1 MGTKNPEYELSLLAG
16 ETVEVRSRE
25 EILATLDA
33 AGRLDAM
40 PFMPEM
46 LQYCGKRFRVFKRA
60 DKTCDNIKPWNMR
73 RVQQTVHLTDVRCDG
88 KAHQDCDAGCL
99 IYWHEAWLKR
109 VNADF
114 INQWQIRR
122 AAPSSSE
129 SPASQ
134 PAAATLCTVESLVR
148 ASQRPADPVTGEP
161 VYACQATDVREFS
174 TDLPWWNLWQY
185 VRDVRSGNLRRNLN
199 PSKSEVLLEA
209 LLGWNEV
216 FRALLIEIFNVF
228 QRLRSGVQYPHI
240 GGNLATTPSAELNL
254 QPGEFVQVK
263 SKEEIL
269 ATLDRKNRNR
279 GLLFDSE
286 MIRYCGST
294 SRVLKRV
301 NQIVDEKTGKI
312 LRMKGPCII
321 LEGAA
326 CVSEYHRLC
335 PRAIYHYWREG
346 WLRRVGEDG
355 NLSGSDGI

>member
-1 MGTKNPEYELSLLAG
+1 MASNNPGYELNLLAG
-16 ETVEVRSRE
+16 ETVEVRSQQ

-33 AGRLDAM
+33 TGRLDAM

-73 RVQQTVHLTDVRCDG
+73 RVKYAVHLIDVRCDG
-88 KAHQDCDAGCL
+88 KAHADCDAGCL

-109 VNADF
+109 TNTEFVGESELRASAP
-114 INQWQIRR
+114 R
-122 AAPSSSE
+122 AANPM
-129 SPASQ
+129 
-134 PAAATLCTVESLVR
+134 PAAFASSGFCTVESLLQ
-148 ASQRPADPVTGEP
+148 ASRKPNDTVTGEP
-161 VYACQATDVREFS
+161 VYSCQATDVREFS
-174 TDLPWWNLWQY
+174 TDLPWWNFWQY
-185 VRDVRSGNLRRNLN
+185 IRDVRSGNLRRNFGG
-199 PSKSEVLLEA
+199 SRSEAFMETLLA
-209 LLGWNEV
+209 WNEV
-216 FRALLIEIFNVF
+216 FRALLIELFNALQA
-228 QRLRSGVQYPHI
+228 QRKGVTYPHI
-240 GGNLATTPSAELNL
+240 EGTLVTTPTAELHL

-269 ATLDRKNRNR
+269 ETLDRRNRNR

-286 MIRYCGST
+286 MIRYCGGT
-294 SRVLKRV
+294 YRVLKRV

-321 LEGAA
+321 LEGSA

-346 WLRRVGEDG
+346 WLRRA
-355 NLSGSDGI
+355 S

>member
-1 MGTKNPEYELSLLAG
+1 MGTKNSKYELNLLAG
-16 ETVEVRSRE
+16 ETVEVRSQE
-25 EILATLDA
+25 EVLDTLDTT
-33 AGRLDAM
+33 GRLDAM

-46 LQYCGKRFRVFKRA
+46 LPYCGKRFRVFKRA

-73 RVQQTVHLTDVRCDG
+73 RVRHAVHLAEVRCDG

-99 IYWHEAWLKR
+99 IYWHEAWLKPVASDF
-109 VNADF
+109 VNESQVRQAT
-114 INQWQIRR
+114 
-122 AAPSSSE
+122 SSSAE
-129 SPASQ
+129 SPAFQ
-134 PAAATLCTVESLVR
+134 PSTATLCTVESLFR
-148 ASQRPADPVTGEP
+148 ASRRPADPATGEQ

-174 TDLPWWNLWQY
+174 SDLPWWNLWQY
-185 VRDVRSGNLRRNLN
+185 VRDVRSGNLRRNLS
-199 PSKSEVLLEA
+199 PSKSEAVLET
-209 LLGWNEV
+209 LLSWNEV
-216 FRALLIEIFNVF
+216 FRALVIEIFNVF

-240 GGNLATTPSAELNL
+240 GGTLATTPTVEMNL

-269 ATLDRKNRNR
+269 ATLDRRNRNR

-286 MIRYCGST
+286 MIRYCGGT
-294 SRVLKRV
+294 YRVLKRV
-301 NQIVDEKTGKI
+301 NQIVGEKTGKM

-346 WLRRVGEDG
+346 WLRRVE
-355 NLSGSDGI
+355 